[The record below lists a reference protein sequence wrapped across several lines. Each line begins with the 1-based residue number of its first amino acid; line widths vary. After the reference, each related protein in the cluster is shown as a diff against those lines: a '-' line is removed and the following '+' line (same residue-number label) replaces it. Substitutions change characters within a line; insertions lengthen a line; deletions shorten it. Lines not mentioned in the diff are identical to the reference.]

1 MCNSRGTRSNEPPFP
16 YPHLLKPHGEK
27 QRVKPHGEKRAQQ
40 GRTWCSCRL
49 QQRGRRPLRRLH
61 PAPRGLTQHASIHV
75 PHGGASSS
83 SLRRQPAM
91 GGRNCCLG
99 SSLRRRPPTGEH
111 QHQAAEV
118 DDGQIWPPPWRL
130 GSGRGRARPPPRRHG
145 TRRDPSSSTQRM
157 LVVTTTDECEGDRNL
172 LQRPTQ

>member
-27 QRVKPHGEKRAQQ
+27 QRASNRTERREHSREEHGAPT
-40 GRTWCSCRL
+40 GSS
-49 QQRGRRPLRRLH
+49 RRLH

-83 SLRRQPAM
+83 SLRRQPAT
-91 GGRNCCLG
+91 GGRNCCLS
-99 SSLRRRPPTGEH
+99 SSLRRRHRTGEH

-145 TRRDPSSSTQRM
+145 TRRDPSSSTRRM
-157 LVVTTTDECEGDRNL
+157 LVVTTTDECEVDRNL